1 MIKLRKFSFAIILL
15 AAMIMSPVQ
24 VYLAPYVAHA
34 GNGIIVEKQGIVR
47 VLATSGNVAAGAAA
61 ASIPAVAGKLN
72 YITGFSVTGTGATAG
87 QAVVITVTGLAGG
100 TITFTHASATGVA
113 VGNTPFNYEFPSP
126 MPASAINTAITVS
139 CASLGAGSTNN
150 VTNVFGY
157 YASE

>member
-1 MIKLRKFSFAIILL
+1 MTSIRKISIGLLLLVGMILT
-15 AAMIMSPVQ
+15 SP
-24 VYLAPYVAHA
+24 LHPAFA
-34 GNGIIVEKQGIVR
+34 GNGVVVEKIGITKVM
-47 VLATSGNVAAGAAA
+47 ATSGNVAAGAAA

-87 QAVVITVTGLAGG
+87 QAVVITVTGLSGG

-113 VGNTPFNYEFPSP
+113 VGNAQFNYEFPAP
-126 MPASAINTAITVS
+126 HPASAINTAISVS